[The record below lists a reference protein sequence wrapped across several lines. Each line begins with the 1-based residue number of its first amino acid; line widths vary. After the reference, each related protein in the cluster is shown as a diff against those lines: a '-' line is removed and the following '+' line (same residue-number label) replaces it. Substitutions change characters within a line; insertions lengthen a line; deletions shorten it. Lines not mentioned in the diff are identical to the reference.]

1 MSLSFSFSFFMGLLI
16 VLKNKKFIFLF
27 LKKCNFIIIIIF
39 FLKKVGRYDIFVR
52 VYQND
57 EDDHEF
63 FVRFFFYFL
72 FFSTIQ
78 KIGNKIHQGT
88 LKEKE
93 KSIPKQGGTD
103 EKLG

>member
-1 MSLSFSFSFFMGLLI
+1 
-16 VLKNKKFIFLF
+16 
-27 LKKCNFIIIIIF
+27 
-39 FLKKVGRYDIFVR
+39 VGRYDIFVR